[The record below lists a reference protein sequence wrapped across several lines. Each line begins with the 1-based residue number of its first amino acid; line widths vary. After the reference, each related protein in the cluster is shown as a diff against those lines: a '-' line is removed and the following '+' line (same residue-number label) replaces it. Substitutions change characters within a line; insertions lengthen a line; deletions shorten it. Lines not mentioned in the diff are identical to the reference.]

1 MKKGLSSNILKI
13 IAIVIMVVDH
23 IAGYL
28 YQEFNQN
35 TYYMLRSIGRIA
47 MPIFAYL
54 IVQGFFYTK
63 NLKKYIFRVFIL
75 ATVTQ
80 IGLFILGFIN
90 HEYYPNYWT
99 GVNNYLGVVY
109 SYFLSLILLAVIDRK
124 IIVKKLNE
132 KQNLFVRINI
142 FILILLAYLNVQ
154 IEFDMV
160 VPFIILELYGIEKI
174 LEKDNKLLLKQTE
187 DDKKGKKFLYLFLIL
202 LSLTL
207 ATFFIGYSSGCKY
220 AMIASVIFIA
230 LYNGESGKKNNC
242 IKYLFYLAFPL
253 QHIVLY
259 LLAMIK

>member
-13 IAIVIMVVDH
+13 IAIVIMVIDH

-28 YQEFNQN
+28 YKDFNQDI
-35 TYYMLRSIGRIA
+35 YYVFRSIGRMA

-63 NLKKYIFRVFIL
+63 NLKKYIFRIFVL

-80 IGLFILGFIN
+80 ITLFILGFIN
-90 HEYYPNYWT
+90 HECYPNYWT

-109 SYFLSLILLAVIDRK
+109 SYFLSLILLAIMDRIVI
-124 IIVKKLNE
+124 INKLDE

-142 FILILLAYLNVQ
+142 FILILLAYLNLK

-160 VPFIILELYGIEKI
+160 VPFIILELYGIEK
-174 LEKDNKLLLKQTE
+174 LFEKDNKLLLKQDYT
-187 DDKKGKKFLYLFLIL
+187 KGTRILYLFLIL
-202 LSLTL
+202 FALIIS
-207 ATFFIGYSSGCKY
+207 TFFIDYSSGCKY

-230 LYNGESGKKNNC
+230 LYNGESGKKNQFK
-242 IKYLFYLAFPL
+242 KYLFYLAFPL
-253 QHIVLY
+253 QHVILY
-259 LLAMIK
+259 ILAMIK

>member
-13 IAIVIMVVDH
+13 IAIVIMVLDH

-28 YQEFNQN
+28 YQEFNQD

-109 SYFLSLILLAVIDRK
+109 SYSLSLSCKA
-124 IIVKKLNE
+124 
-132 KQNLFVRINI
+132 
-142 FILILLAYLNVQ
+142 
-154 IEFDMV
+154 
-160 VPFIILELYGIEKI
+160 
-174 LEKDNKLLLKQTE
+174 
-187 DDKKGKKFLYLFLIL
+187 
-202 LSLTL
+202 TL
-207 ATFFIGYSSGCKY
+207 
-220 AMIASVIFIA
+220 
-230 LYNGESGKKNNC
+230 
-242 IKYLFYLAFPL
+242 
-253 QHIVLY
+253 
-259 LLAMIK
+259 